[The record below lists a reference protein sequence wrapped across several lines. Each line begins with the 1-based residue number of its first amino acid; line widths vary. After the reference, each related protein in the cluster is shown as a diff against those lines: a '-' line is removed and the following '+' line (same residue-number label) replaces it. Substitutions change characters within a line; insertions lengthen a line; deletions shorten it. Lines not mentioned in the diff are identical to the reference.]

1 MPNWGEHLLIA
12 NKILKKVKIDENLF
26 LFGNIL
32 PDVQDGFLV
41 KGISNIQPHN
51 INHYDLN
58 GENFNPKNKKE
69 YDVFYEIYS
78 EKMDN
83 PIIIGYLT
91 HLITDFL
98 WNDIF
103 YNGKCVKENN
113 KLIGFIN
120 KNGELIKGNKNDLR
134 INKQR
139 DFGIFSSYIYK
150 NHDMKLPKFS
160 SEVAQNANIIENI
173 NINDEDVRKVVDYI
187 KQTKIDSKD
196 ENLETQIFTIE
207 ELEKQIDNTV
217 DFVCSFLKERKII

>member
-1 MPNWGEHLLIA
+1 M
-12 NKILKKVKIDENLF
+12 
-26 LFGNIL
+26 
-32 PDVQDGFLV
+32 V
-41 KGISNIQPHN
+41 KGISNIQPHK

-58 GENFNPKNKKE
+58 GENYNPKNKKE
-69 YDVFYEIYS
+69 YEVFYEIYS
-78 EKMDN
+78 ERMNN
-83 PIIIGYLT
+83 PIIMGYLT

-103 YNGKCVKENN
+103 YNGKCVKEND

-120 KNGELIKGNKNDLR
+120 KNGELIKGDKNDLR

-150 NHDMKLPKFS
+150 NHDMKLPKFN

-173 NINDEDVRKVVDYI
+173 NINNEDVRKVVDYI

-196 ENLETQIFTIE
+196 ENSETQIFTIE
-207 ELEKQIDNTV
+207 ELERQIDNTV
-217 DFVCSFLKERKII
+217 DFVYSFLKQMKL

>member
-12 NKILKKVKIDENLF
+12 NKILKKIKLDENLF

-41 KGISNIQPHN
+41 KGISNIQPHK

-58 GENFNPKNKKE
+58 GEKYNPNIKKGYE
-69 YDVFYEIYS
+69 VFYEKYS
-78 EKMDN
+78 EKMCN
-83 PIIIGYLT
+83 PIIMGYLT

-98 WNDIF
+98 WNNMF
-103 YNGKCVKENN
+103 YNGKCVKEND

-120 KNGELIKGNKNDLR
+120 KKGELIKGDKADLGK
-134 INKQR
+134 NKQS

-150 NHDMKLPKFS
+150 NHNMKLPEYNLEIAK
-160 SEVAQNANIIENI
+160 NANIIKNI
-173 NINDEDVRKVVDYI
+173 NINNDDVQKVVDYI
-187 KQTKIDSKD
+187 NETKTDAINQNQ
-196 ENLETQIFTIE
+196 EMQIFTIE

-217 DFVCSFLKERKII
+217 DFVYNFLKNK